1 MLTFEI
7 FECTVDPPPPP
18 PILPISG
25 LTKKQRYWKTVVKG
39 VIIYNQ
45 EKTYS
50 GLENQRRYWGGG
62 DQRRG
67 GIGGTVHTTGP

>member
-1 MLTFEI
+1 M
-7 FECTVDPPPPP
+7 
-18 PILPISG
+18 
-25 LTKKQRYWKTVVKG
+25 VKG

-67 GIGGTVHTTGP
+67 GIGGLYTLQARDQCLISHCYYKQGIMSVVMLE